1 MFPMLVR
8 MGSDSS
14 RKTFGFPEAQVFQKT
29 AKSTVDQTD
38 WPSASSVQMSQ
49 SWSRV
54 SELVW
59 NRASPKSGM
68 RQGTEEEVERVFR
81 RITTSWAG
89 SVWHKHFCTM
99 FSFVMNLSMN
109 SRNAKKKK
117 STLFRALGIQICVL
131 LGSICRLWTWAEHM
145 PSWRRRVNRGWWI
158 FCPAGPLA
166 RRKSC
171 NKESSLTSSTAATL
185 VRQLQG

>member
-109 SRNAKKKK
+109 SRNAKKKNP
-117 STLFRALGIQICVL
+117 LCLGPWASKYASCWGLYVVCGHEL
-131 LGSICRLWTWAEHM
+131 SICHLGGE
-145 PSWRRRVNRGWWI
+145 G
-158 FCPAGPLA
+158 
-166 RRKSC
+166 
-171 NKESSLTSSTAATL
+171 
-185 VRQLQG
+185 